1 MALGQGSARNIYIH
15 FVTLKQINLNPDF
28 TMQILFLM
36 ADGFEETEFVTP
48 FDYLQRAGFQVA
60 LASVSGN
67 AEVVGAHGLK
77 IQSDFPLRG
86 CDVMKF
92 DAILLPGGG
101 PGVKNLKASA
111 DVEDVICKFNDENK
125 KIFAICAAP
134 LVLSK
139 AGILVDRKVTCFP
152 GCEGEL
158 VCSEFS
164 EDRVVVD
171 DNIVTSRGAGTA
183 EEFAFECIAQL
194 GGRELAEKIRKQ
206 VVAR

>member
-1 MALGQGSARNIYIH
+1 
-15 FVTLKQINLNPDF
+15 
-28 TMQILFLM
+28 MQILFLM

-48 FDYLQRAGFQVA
+48 FDYLQRAGIDVA
-60 LASVSGN
+60 LASVSGK
-67 AEVVGAHGLK
+67 AEVIGSHGLK
-77 IQSDFPLRG
+77 IQTDFALSG
-86 CDVMKF
+86 ADTAAF
-92 DAILLPGGG
+92 DGILLPGGG
-101 PGVKNLKASA
+101 IGVKNLKASA
-111 DVEDVICKFNDENK
+111 EVEKVICDFNDQDK
-125 KIFAICAAP
+125 WIFAICAAP

-139 AGILVDRKVTCFP
+139 AGILVDRTVTCFP

-158 VCSEFS
+158 VCNKFV

-171 DNIVTSRGAGTA
+171 GNIVTSRGAGTA

>member
-1 MALGQGSARNIYIH
+1 
-15 FVTLKQINLNPDF
+15 
-28 TMQILFLM
+28 MQILFLM

-48 FDYLQRAGFQVA
+48 FDYLQRAGIDVA

-67 AEVVGAHGLK
+67 TEVVGAHGLA
-77 IQSDFPLRG
+77 IATDFALSG
-86 CDVMKF
+86 VDSAAF
-92 DAILLPGGG
+92 DGVLLPGGG

-111 DVEDVICKFNDENK
+111 EVEKVIHEFNDK
-125 KIFAICAAP
+125 GKWIFAICAAP

-139 AGILVDRKVTCFP
+139 AGILTDKTVTCFP

-158 VCSEFS
+158 VCKKFV

-171 DNIVTSRGAGTA
+171 GHVVTSRGAGTA

-194 GGRELAEKIRKQ
+194 GGRELSEKIRKQ

>member
-1 MALGQGSARNIYIH
+1 
-15 FVTLKQINLNPDF
+15 
-28 TMQILFLM
+28 MQILFLM

-48 FDYLQRAGFQVA
+48 FDYFQRAGFQVA

-67 AEVVGAHGLK
+67 LTVSGAHGLK
-77 IQSDFPLRG
+77 IQADFALSG
-86 CDVMKF
+86 IDAAKF
-92 DAILLPGGG
+92 DAVLLPGGG

-111 DVEDVICKFNDENK
+111 DVEKIVCDFNDQDK
-125 KIFAICAAP
+125 WIFAICAAP

-158 VCSEFS
+158 VCNEFS
-164 EDRVVVD
+164 EERVVVD
-171 DNIVTSRGAGTA
+171 GNIVTSRGAGSA
-183 EEFAFECIAQL
+183 EEFAFGCIAQL
-194 GGRELAEKIRKQ
+194 GGRDLAEKIRHQ

>member
-1 MALGQGSARNIYIH
+1 
-15 FVTLKQINLNPDF
+15 
-28 TMQILFLM
+28 MQILFLM

-48 FDYLQRAGFQVA
+48 FDYLQRAGIDVA

-67 AEVVGAHGLK
+67 TEVVGAHGLA
-77 IQSDFPLRG
+77 IATDFALSG
-86 CDVMKF
+86 VDSAAF
-92 DAILLPGGG
+92 DGVLLPGGG

-111 DVEDVICKFNDENK
+111 EVEKVIHEFNDK
-125 KIFAICAAP
+125 GKWIFAICAAP

-139 AGILVDRKVTCFP
+139 AGILTDKTVTCFP

-158 VCSEFS
+158 VCKKFV

-171 DNIVTSRGAGTA
+171 GHIVTSRGAGTA

-194 GGRELAEKIRKQ
+194 GGRELSEKIRKQ

>member
-1 MALGQGSARNIYIH
+1 
-15 FVTLKQINLNPDF
+15 
-28 TMQILFLM
+28 MQILFLM

-48 FDYLQRAGFQVA
+48 FDYFQRAGFLVT

-67 AEVVGAHGLK
+67 LAVAGAHGLK
-77 IQSDFPLRG
+77 IQADVPLAG
-86 CDVMKF
+86 LDASKF
-92 DAILLPGGG
+92 DAVCLPGGG

-111 DVEDVICKFNDENK
+111 EVENVVCKFNDENK

-139 AGILVDRKVTCFP
+139 AGILADRKVTCFP
-152 GCEGEL
+152 GCEVEL
-158 VCSEFS
+158 VCNEFS

-183 EEFAFECIAQL
+183 EEFAFECIAQM
-194 GGRELAEKIRKQ
+194 GGRALAEKIRCQ

>member
-1 MALGQGSARNIYIH
+1 
-15 FVTLKQINLNPDF
+15 
-28 TMQILFLM
+28 MQILFLL

-48 FDYLQRAGFQVA
+48 FDYLQRAGIDVA

-67 AEVVGAHGLK
+67 TEVVGAHGLA
-77 IQSDFPLRG
+77 IATDFALSG
-86 CDVMKF
+86 ADTAAF
-92 DAILLPGGG
+92 DGILLPGGG
-101 PGVKNLKASA
+101 PGVMNLKASA
-111 DVEDVICKFNDENK
+111 EVANVIHEFNDK
-125 KIFAICAAP
+125 GKWIFAICAAP

-139 AGILVDRKVTCFP
+139 AGILTNKTVTCFP

-158 VCSEFS
+158 VCKKFV

-171 DNIVTSRGAGTA
+171 GHIVTSRGAGTA

-194 GGRELAEKIRKQ
+194 GGRELSEKIRKQ